1 MQISGGCC
9 TGCNGAGYSYIEA
22 RETLTSEAGY
32 SLHVT
37 LIQLSREASYGF
49 FTIGAE
55 PVFA

>member
-9 TGCNGAGYSYIEA
+9 TGYIGAGYSYIEA

-32 SLHVT
+32 SLHLT
-37 LIQLSREASYGF
+37 SIQLTREASYGF
-49 FTIGAE
+49 FTLEAE